1 MPSCIASP
9 VPEVPAKVKVCMHSG
24 AYYSTAF
31 NRKGCKQSKCPSV
44 GSAFNKWCYIFQ
56 KNHYAAME
64 SMNMDILTRG
74 NDVLLGFKTRY
85 KTVL

>member
-44 GSAFNKWCYIFQ
+44 GSAFNK
-56 KNHYAAME
+56 
-64 SMNMDILTRG
+64 
-74 NDVLLGFKTRY
+74 
-85 KTVL
+85 